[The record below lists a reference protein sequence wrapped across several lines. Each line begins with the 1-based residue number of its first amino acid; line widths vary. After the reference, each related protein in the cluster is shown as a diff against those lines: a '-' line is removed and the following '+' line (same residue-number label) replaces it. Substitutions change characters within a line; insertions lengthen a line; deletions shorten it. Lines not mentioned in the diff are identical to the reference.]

1 MRYLSAQYIPF
12 FKNDLWHTL
21 ATEANQKAQ
30 EIASIIKSTP
40 GLSVSYPVETNQIFF
55 TAPASWIPLIQE
67 KIFCYP
73 WDAKKNEVR
82 FIASWNTS
90 EHNVKEIRS
99 ILSEI
104 SKHSK

>member
-1 MRYLSAQYIPF
+1 MTQ
-12 FKNDLWHTL
+12 KKVCL
-21 ATEANQKAQ
+21 ASDNWTPAHPLIIKAITEVN
-30 EIASIIKSTP
+30 IKSTP
-40 GLSVSYPVETNQIFF
+40 GLSLSYPVETNQIFF

-73 WDAKKNEVR
+73 WDAEKNEVR
-82 FIASWNTS
+82 FIAFWNTS
-90 EHNVKEIRS
+90 EQDVKEIRS